1 MGNLWNLVQNETLK
15 VLRKKRF
22 LVVLGILLVLI
33 PLMAY
38 GQYTTQARLQAKV
51 GVQDW
56 RAQLQQQI
64 TETEHRMQSS
74 YVTDDRKKTLQM
86 QVDQQKYYL
95 EHNLNPTTPGAPSF
109 TRVFMQYGISLFLPL
124 LVIVVASDIVS
135 TEHTDGT
142 IKLLLTRPVKRWKI
156 LMSKY

>member
-86 QVDQQKYYL
+86 
-95 EHNLNPTTPGAPSF
+95 
-109 TRVFMQYGISLFLPL
+109 
-124 LVIVVASDIVS
+124 
-135 TEHTDGT
+135 
-142 IKLLLTRPVKRWKI
+142 
-156 LMSKY
+156 